1 MAISKTSQK
10 QESVIS
16 DYSTSA
22 EMGIEWVKEQS
33 KRVEQINE
41 LYKLDGRDD
50 PSHPHAHTFTGLHQE
65 FLVYQ
70 EWLKNYSI
78 FKKWEARFPSS

>member
-1 MAISKTSQK
+1 MAISKTFQK

-16 DYSTSA
+16 DNSTSA

-33 KRVEQINE
+33 KR
-41 LYKLDGRDD
+41 DGRED